1 MCTVF
6 ACYRKTGKVLGVQM
20 LNKLVHPVRESFSAK
35 IIALVSAS
43 VLVTSIV
50 VGLVTIRSTKRFL
63 TQKTSEK
70 FPSVLNTSQSK
81 VKIFY
86 ERQFNSI
93 RQLSLSRAFTEN
105 LDEYLHGNSVA
116 GGDTAA
122 AVQLEKYL
130 SIVHN
135 KFPIYEELIVVT
147 TDGEKVVGTIDP
159 DDMAESEDVVDLFEE
174 SFGVARMSKAML
186 VDGDTRVV
194 QWLILPVQQSDEGP
208 VEVLMLAKIDLCQIS
223 DLLDEIQ
230 LGKGGELFVLDERG
244 RYLTQPR
251 FATEPMFG
259 KQAMQVPTRDTGEI
273 KVVKRKSYEG
283 RTVFS
288 SIAGLDETGWWLAYE
303 EDYKSAMAP
312 VLKTQTRIWV
322 AVLLIGGIFIL
333 VALKIVQSMMK
344 PVHEL
349 KLGAERINEGLV
361 GVNIPRGSNDEIG
374 MMIDTFNEMAK
385 TITLSKAELQY
396 KNKVLNSQND
406 QLQSMNQKL
415 EELSI
420 TDGLTGLFNHR
431 HFWNI
436 MNTEL
441 SRVDLYQGDLALLL
455 IDIDDFKRV
464 NDQFGHAVGDLL
476 LQSISRVLKDSV
488 RDTDIVARYGGEEF
502 AVLLPDT
509 DKKGVQNVSE
519 KLRTGVE
526 GLRFQVPE
534 TDISISV
541 TISVGVSA
549 FRGNRREFFNAA
561 DRALYV
567 SKSEGKNR
575 VNYALQA

>member
-1 MCTVF
+1 
-6 ACYRKTGKVLGVQM
+6 M
-20 LNKLVHPVRESFSAK
+20 LDRLIHPLRESFSAK

-43 VLVTSIV
+43 VLVTSVV

-63 TQKTSEK
+63 TEKTSEK
-70 FPSVLNTSQSK
+70 FPSVLSTSRSK

-86 ERQFNSI
+86 ERQFMAIS
-93 RQLSLSRAFTEN
+93 QLSQSRVFTEN
-105 LDEYLHGNSVA
+105 LEAYLYGSSVSVT
-116 GGDTAA
+116 DTAA
-122 AVQLEKYL
+122 VDELDKYL
-130 SIVHN
+130 AIIHN
-135 KFPIYEELIVVT
+135 KFPIFEELVVIT
-147 TDGEKVVGTIDP
+147 TKGNIVVGTIDVAGET
-159 DDMAESEDVVDLFEE
+159 DADSVLSEFDESV
-174 SFGVARMSKAML
+174 GTARMSQAIVLPEESK
-186 VDGDTRVV
+186 VV
-194 QWLILPVQQSDEGP
+194 QWLIVPVYEGESERP
-208 VEVLMLAKIDLCQIS
+208 EVLMLAKINLS
-223 DLLDEIQ
+223 EFSVLLEEVH
-230 LGKGGELFVLDERG
+230 LEKGGELFLLDEQG

-251 FATEPMFG
+251 FAEVPMFG
-259 KQAMQVPTRDTGEI
+259 KPAMQVPTRDEGTI
-273 KVVKRKSYEG
+273 DVVKRKSYEG

-288 SIAGLDETGWWLAYE
+288 SIDRLDETGWWLVYE

-312 VLKTQTRIWV
+312 VLTTQTRIWV
-322 AVLLIGGIFIL
+322 AVLFIGVVFIL

-361 GVNIPRGSNDEIG
+361 GVNIPPGSNDEIG
-374 MMIDTFNEMAK
+374 LMIETFNEMAK

-406 QLQSMNQKL
+406 QLQDMNQKL

-476 LQSISRVLKDSV
+476 LQQISRVLKETV

-502 AVLLPDT
+502 AILLPDT
-509 DKKGVQNVSE
+509 DEAGVKSVSE
-519 KLRTGVE
+519 KLRGGVE
-526 GLRFQVPE
+526 NVRFQGPE
-534 TDISISV
+534 TDITISV